1 MSVLLKNGLVVT
13 STGSYT
19 ADVFVEG
26 DTIKAVGAGLTLKAD

>member
-19 ADVFVEG
+19 ADVYIGGRQDQV
-26 DTIKAVGAGLTLKAD
+26 DRLRPCA